1 MSDLNNILKKYA
13 VGESLGIKV
22 KEPKKVKSFSED
34 FNMIINYKEKTISME
49 NMNLTRSINDIID
62 YKTGKKSLAPSAE
75 ALVPMKVIT
84 TLNAASL
91 LKKGYTLKGVDEK
104 QMKMIIQEDD
114 SKSFLRRYSDLVN
127 HYNFNQEAF
136 NRMDGTIFVDDNGEL
151 GIEYVQNPGLFTS
164 KLVNLYA
171 HNNEIIYF
179 YYSFTNVWF
188 AWFSGLAIATIAGAI
203 PAVFFIIARKLF
215 TRLQDVVNIWF
226 YSKVFS
232 NVREIEKRYI
242 DSASSVALAKY
253 FLEVLEDLEEQAD
266 KKNEMKDKSNFMK
279 AKAKLVN
286 YIKKEEDK
294 LAILKVKILSTRV
307 MKKPTK

>member
-1 MSDLNNILKKYA
+1 
-13 VGESLGIKV
+13 
-22 KEPKKVKSFSED
+22 
-34 FNMIINYKEKTISME
+34 
-49 NMNLTRSINDIID
+49 
-62 YKTGKKSLAPSAE
+62 
-75 ALVPMKVIT
+75 MKVIT

-127 HYNFNQEAF
+127 HYNFDQESF
-136 NRMDGTIFVDDNGEL
+136 NRMDGTIFVDDNLEL
-151 GIEYVQNPGLFTS
+151 SIEYVQNPGLFTS

-179 YYSFTNVWF
+179 YYSFTNVLF

-203 PAVFFIIARKLF
+203 PAIFFVIARKLF

-266 KKNEMKDKSNFMK
+266 KKNEMKDKNNFMK

-286 YIKKEEDK
+286 YIKKEEEE

-307 MKKPTK
+307 MKKTDK